1 MTTGPEFTEVEQ
13 PFIDQLVLMGWQH
26 NTGRMD
32 DPASSGR
39 AGLREVLLTDDLR
52 SALRRIN
59 LDPEG
64 RPWLDDERITQAIN
78 ALQRLGSAKLL
89 EANQAA
95 TELLLKG
102 TMARWRSQR
111 RVFRRPLMRVAAMMS
126 ASRCGPGRCRCSTPP
141 RISWC

>member
-1 MTTGPEFTEVEQ
+1 MTTGAEFTEVEQ

-102 TMARWRSQR
+102 A
-111 RVFRRPLMRVAAMMS
+111 VVDGVA
-126 ASRCGPGRCRCSTPP
+126 GWEQGRGRTVQF
-141 RISWC
+141 ID